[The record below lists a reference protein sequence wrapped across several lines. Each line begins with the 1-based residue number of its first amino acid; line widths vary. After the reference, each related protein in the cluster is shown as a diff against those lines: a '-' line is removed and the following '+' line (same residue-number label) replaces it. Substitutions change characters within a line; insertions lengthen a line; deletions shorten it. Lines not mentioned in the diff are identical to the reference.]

1 MTQMIPVNNNPFS
14 AFDVPQF
21 AKQAVAPLNLSHAQK
36 PDSVEVKSAQPQ
48 NNSDVGQSESKN
60 SFVNKIKNINPK
72 ILAFGAAVAAVATGA
87 IIFLVKRKKPDTK
100 DTADAVRTVVN
111 LGQNAQGAQVD
122 LAGSIAPVTK
132 HADDVLVDVT
142 EDIKDAAADVAAKA
156 ASEKKSGGEANL
168 VLAAFATGLFARA
181 FREFR
186 ESDDVKAIELKKQ
199 LLESEP
205 YIKRVEIPYITRE
218 AQESYNSFANEVT
231 DILEVT
237 KKPYSTMK
245 QLYISSLKTYE
256 NLKDGSYS
264 EFYDNSD
271 VKKREVTRDESGSTT
286 LKNFGKDGKLFS
298 VVHFSNKGTPRDIIL
313 YKDEKMRAKAE
324 YKTSI
329 DTDSPYIS
337 RLFVYANNSGLAH
350 TVSYDENS
358 NPKSYLARTQFG
370 KFLKCYNINGAT
382 GELKSVFLPAS
393 DSGGKCAKKYFYKPD
408 GELDK
413 VVIMPSNDLPLRSYN
428 YEDGVLMGLD
438 LFNSENEAPILHVPF
453 EKLNQ
458 SEFIEK

>member
-36 PDSVEVKSAQPQ
+36 PDSVEIKSAQPQ

-60 SFVNKIKNINPK
+60 SFISKIKNINPK
-72 ILAFGAAVAAVATGA
+72 ILAFGAAVAAVALGA
-87 IIFLVKRKKPDTK
+87 AAFAVKRKKTNA
-100 DTADAVRTVVN
+100 TDAARTLASLAKN
-111 LGQNAQGAQVD
+111 TNDIQVG
-122 LAGSIAPVTK
+122 LAGSSAAVAK
-132 HADDVLVDVT
+132 SAENVLVDVT

-168 VLAAFATGLFARA
+168 VLAAFGIGLFARA

-186 ESDDVKAIELKKQ
+186 ESDDIKAIELKKQ

-218 AQESYNSFANEVT
+218 AQESYNSFANEVA

-337 RLFVYANNSGLAH
+337 RLFVYANSSGLAH

-393 DSGGKCAKKYFYKPD
+393 GSGGKCAKKYFYKPD

>member
-1 MTQMIPVNNNPFS
+1 MIPVNNNPFS

-60 SFVNKIKNINPK
+60 SFINKIKNINPK
-72 ILAFGAAVAAVATGA
+72 ILAFGAAVAAVALGA
-87 IIFLVKRKKPDTK
+87 TAFAVKRKKTNA
-100 DTADAVRTVVN
+100 TDAVHTLASLAKN
-111 LGQNAQGAQVD
+111 TNDIQVG
-122 LAGSIAPVTK
+122 LAGSSAAVAK
-132 HADDVLVDVT
+132 SAENVLVDVT

-168 VLAAFATGLFARA
+168 VLAAFGIGLFARA

-186 ESDDVKAIELKKQ
+186 ESDDIKAIELKKQ

-218 AQESYNSFANEVT
+218 AQESYNSFANEVA

-337 RLFVYANNSGLAH
+337 RLFVYANSSGLAH

-393 DSGGKCAKKYFYKPD
+393 GSGGKCAKKYFYKPD

>member
-1 MTQMIPVNNNPFS
+1 MIPVNNNPFS

-36 PDSVEVKSAQPQ
+36 PDSVEIKSAQPQ

-60 SFVNKIKNINPK
+60 SFINKIKNINPK
-72 ILAFGAAVAAVATGA
+72 ILAFGAAVAAVALGA
-87 IIFLVKRKKPDTK
+87 TAFAVKRKKTNA
-100 DTADAVRTVVN
+100 TDAVRTLASLAKN
-111 LGQNAQGAQVD
+111 TNDIQVG
-122 LAGSIAPVTK
+122 LAGSSAAVAK
-132 HADDVLVDVT
+132 SAENVLVDVT

-168 VLAAFATGLFARA
+168 VLAAFGIGLFARA

-186 ESDDVKAIELKKQ
+186 ESDDIKAIELKKQ

-218 AQESYNSFANEVT
+218 AQESYNSFANEVA

-337 RLFVYANNSGLAH
+337 RLFVYANSSGLAH

-393 DSGGKCAKKYFYKPD
+393 GSGGKCAKKYFYKPD

>member
-36 PDSVEVKSAQPQ
+36 PDSVEIKSAQPQ

-60 SFVNKIKNINPK
+60 SFINKIKNINPK
-72 ILAFGAAVAAVATGA
+72 ILAFGAAVAAVALGA
-87 IIFLVKRKKPDTK
+87 AAFAVKRKKTNA
-100 DTADAVRTVVN
+100 TDAARTLASLAKN
-111 LGQNAQGAQVD
+111 TNDIQVG
-122 LAGSIAPVTK
+122 LAGSSAAVAK
-132 HADDVLVDVT
+132 SAENVLVDVT

-168 VLAAFATGLFARA
+168 VLAAFGIGLFARA

-186 ESDDVKAIELKKQ
+186 ESDDIKAIELKKQ

-218 AQESYNSFANEVT
+218 AQESYNSFANEVA

-337 RLFVYANNSGLAH
+337 RLFVYANSSGLAH

-393 DSGGKCAKKYFYKPD
+393 GSGGKCAKKYFYKPD

>member
-36 PDSVEVKSAQPQ
+36 PDSVEIKSAQPQ

-72 ILAFGAAVAAVATGA
+72 ILAFGAAVAAVALGA
-87 IIFLVKRKKPDTK
+87 TAFAVKRKKTNA
-100 DTADAVRTVVN
+100 TDAVRTLASLAKN
-111 LGQNAQGAQVD
+111 TNDIQVG
-122 LAGSIAPVTK
+122 LAGSSAAVAK
-132 HADDVLVDVT
+132 SAENVLVDVT

-168 VLAAFATGLFARA
+168 VLAAFGIGLFARA

-186 ESDDVKAIELKKQ
+186 ESDDIKAIELKKQ

-218 AQESYNSFANEVT
+218 AQESYNSFANEVA

-337 RLFVYANNSGLAH
+337 RLFVYANSSGLAH

-393 DSGGKCAKKYFYKPD
+393 GSGGKCAKKYFYKPD

>member
-36 PDSVEVKSAQPQ
+36 PDSVEIKSAQPQ

-60 SFVNKIKNINPK
+60 SFINKIKNINPK
-72 ILAFGAAVAAVATGA
+72 ILAFGAAVAAVALGA
-87 IIFLVKRKKPDTK
+87 TAFAVKRKKTNA
-100 DTADAVRTVVN
+100 TDAARTLASLAKN
-111 LGQNAQGAQVD
+111 TNDIQVG
-122 LAGSIAPVTK
+122 LAGSSAAVAK
-132 HADDVLVDVT
+132 SAENVLVDVT

-168 VLAAFATGLFARA
+168 VLAAFGIGLFARA

-186 ESDDVKAIELKKQ
+186 ESDDIKAIELKKQ

-218 AQESYNSFANEVT
+218 AQESYNSFANEVA

-298 VVHFSNKGTPRDIIL
+298 VVHFSNKGAPRDIIL

-337 RLFVYANNSGLAH
+337 RLFVYANSSGLAH

-393 DSGGKCAKKYFYKPD
+393 GSGGKCAKKYFYKPD

>member
-36 PDSVEVKSAQPQ
+36 PDSVEIKSAQPQ

-60 SFVNKIKNINPK
+60 SFINKIKNINPK
-72 ILAFGAAVAAVATGA
+72 ILAFGAAVAAVALGA
-87 IIFLVKRKKPDTK
+87 TAFAVKRKKTNA
-100 DTADAVRTVVN
+100 TDAVRTLASLAKN
-111 LGQNAQGAQVD
+111 TNDIQVG
-122 LAGSIAPVTK
+122 LAGSSAAVAK
-132 HADDVLVDVT
+132 SAENVLVDVT

-168 VLAAFATGLFARA
+168 VLAAFGIGLFARA

-186 ESDDVKAIELKKQ
+186 ESDDIKAIELKKQ

-218 AQESYNSFANEVT
+218 AQESYNSFANEVA

-337 RLFVYANNSGLAH
+337 RLFVYANSSGLAH

-393 DSGGKCAKKYFYKPD
+393 GSGGKCAKKYFYKPD

>member
-60 SFVNKIKNINPK
+60 SFINKIKNINPK
-72 ILAFGAAVAAVATGA
+72 ILAFGAAVAAVALGA
-87 IIFLVKRKKPDTK
+87 TAFAVKRKKTNA
-100 DTADAVRTVVN
+100 TDAVHTLASLAKN
-111 LGQNAQGAQVD
+111 TNDIQVG
-122 LAGSIAPVTK
+122 LAGSSAAVAK
-132 HADDVLVDVT
+132 SAENVLVDVT

-168 VLAAFATGLFARA
+168 VLAAFGIGLFARA

-186 ESDDVKAIELKKQ
+186 ESDDIKAIELKKQ

-218 AQESYNSFANEVT
+218 AQESYNSFANEVA

-337 RLFVYANNSGLAH
+337 RLFVYANSSGLAH

-393 DSGGKCAKKYFYKPD
+393 GSGGKCAKKYFYKPD

>member
-36 PDSVEVKSAQPQ
+36 PDSVEIKSAQPQ

-60 SFVNKIKNINPK
+60 SFINKIKNINPK
-72 ILAFGAAVAAVATGA
+72 ILAFGAAVAAVALGA
-87 IIFLVKRKKPDTK
+87 TAFAVKRKKTNA
-100 DTADAVRTVVN
+100 TDAVHTLASLAKN
-111 LGQNAQGAQVD
+111 TNDIQVG
-122 LAGSIAPVTK
+122 LAGSSAAVAK
-132 HADDVLVDVT
+132 SAENVLVDVT

-168 VLAAFATGLFARA
+168 VLAAFGIGLFARA

-186 ESDDVKAIELKKQ
+186 ESDDIKAIELKKQ

-218 AQESYNSFANEVT
+218 AQESYNSFANEVA

-337 RLFVYANNSGLAH
+337 RLFVYANSSGLAH

-393 DSGGKCAKKYFYKPD
+393 GSGGKCAKKYFYKPD